1 MCGITG
7 LFSTNNNNI
16 EKNIG
21 NMVNVLE
28 HRGPNDNGVWIN
40 DSKNIALGH
49 ARLSIL
55 DLSSSGHQP
64 MHSSSNRWVI
74 AYNGEVY
81 NFKELREKLI
91 KSGRIFKSESDT
103 EVILESIDL
112 FGVEK
117 TVNQLVGMFAFSAWD
132 KQEKKLYLVRDR
144 LGIKPLYWG
153 HFGDFFLFGSELR
166 ALRECKDWRP
176 EIDRNS
182 LANYFRHNYIPAP
195 HSIYKNVFKLLPGHI
210 LTYKI
215 GEEPKIRPFW
225 SLSENEVKS
234 SGLESES
241 KILDSLHNLLSDSII
256 KRMMADVPLGAF
268 LSGGIDSSTVAA
280 IMQANS
286 SKPINT
292 FTIGFNEEGYNE
304 AKHALAISKHLGT
317 NHAELYVS
325 SQKAMDTIPLM
336 PDIYD
341 EPFSDSSQIP
351 TYLVSKMAREHVTVS
366 LSGDGGDEC
375 FAGYSRYFLA
385 NRMQK
390 YQWFLPDL
398 FKTLSSK
405 GIQSFSPST
414 LDYFAK
420 LLPEKLRP
428 SQFGHRLHKFANILN
443 EDEDGFYRRLISHW
457 DNNNELVL
465 NGEEYKGLV
474 WDKKLQHKIP
484 NFIERMCYI
493 DMMTYLPDD
502 ILTKVDR
509 ASMAVSLE
517 ARVPLLDHRV
527 VEFSRKIPLH
537 MKIRDG
543 QGKWALRQVLYKYV
557 PKELVERP
565 KMGFGVPIDK
575 WLRGPLREWAEDLL
589 EENKIQQQGLLNYNL
604 IKEKWDEHLSG
615 KRNWQYLIWDVLMFQ
630 AWHEKWM

>member
-1 MCGITG
+1 MCGISG
-7 LFSTNNNNI
+7 GININNI
-16 EKNIG
+16 YDDSRK
-21 NMVNVLE
+21 MVASLN
-28 HRGPNDNGVWIN
+28 HRGPDDNGVWLDN
-40 DSKNIALGH
+40 DNGIALGH

-55 DLSSSGHQP
+55 DLSKSGHQP

-81 NFKELREKLI
+81 NFKELREQLKKLG
-91 KSGRIFKSESDT
+91 KIFKSESDT
-103 EVILESIDL
+103 EVILESIDS

-117 TVNQLVGMFAFSAWD
+117 TASQLIGMFAFSVWD
-132 KQEKKLYLVRDR
+132 KQEKILYLVRDR

-195 HSIYKNVFKLLPGHI
+195 HSIYKNVYKLLPGHI
-210 LTYKI
+210 LTYKV
-215 GEEPKIRPFW
+215 GEQPNIQPFW
-225 SLSENEVKS
+225 KLSDYEVNNTELGNES
-234 SGLESES
+234 D
-241 KILDSLHNLLSDSII
+241 ILDSLHELLSDAIT
-256 KRMMADVPLGAF
+256 KRMVADVPLGAF

-292 FTIGFNEEGYNE
+292 FTIGFDEAAYNE
-304 AKHALAISKHLGT
+304 AEHALAVSKHLGT
-317 NHAELYVS
+317 NHSELYVS
-325 SQKAMDTIPLM
+325 PQKAMDTIPLI
-336 PDIYD
+336 PEIYD

-385 NRMQK
+385 SRMNQ
-390 YQWFLPDL
+390 YQQFLPDCL
-398 FKTLSSK
+398 KALLAQ
-405 GIQSFSPST
+405 GIQMFSPGT
-414 LDYFAK
+414 LDAASQF
-420 LLPEKLRP
+420 LPQKLRP

-474 WDKKLQHKIP
+474 WDKELQHKIP